1 MHEQLCHLLPE
12 PVYNALDA
20 TAGLSASERAKVL
33 SACKKNE
40 LGALLDNTTSAAFGH
55 QFSLAL
61 HEGAHFDAVKR
72 GLALAAAGRSAA
84 ATSGTLS
91 ATFDLVTRDS
101 LFLQLKTQW
110 TAIEPSLRLPT
121 ELSGTFVNTLWAGV
135 TLVFQIRAG
144 RAESW
149 GVPEVLEAC
158 LQQLAALPAYRT
170 AIASAV
176 ARASESPSSSAGPHP
191 INVAYANF
199 FVPTWWEHILGRAQ
213 LTEATLASTVKI
225 ILDPLP
231 CAAPRPAPQPPY
243 AGSVAPP
250 QQAYPFYHAP
260 PNYAHFPP
268 PGTSLGPTPPAP
280 TSWGPS
286 TAAAPP
292 PAKAPRGSGG
302 GNPPYLGKPVS
313 ALIVGNSLGLAVIAH
328 GRLCSC
334 SISAAF
340 PGRSHRPFECPL
352 KYHSLKGQCPGWT
365 PAGARI
371 PSCWV
376 GDDLTPAC
384 RADWASFAATLTTSL
399 AASGVDVAF

>member
-1 MHEQLCHLLPE
+1 MMHDQLCHILPE

-91 ATFDLVTRDS
+91 AAFDLVTRDA
-101 LFLQLKTQW
+101 LFSQLKIHW
-110 TAIEPSLRLPT
+110 TSIEPALRLPT

-176 ARASESPSSSAGPHP
+176 ARASESPTSSTGAHP

-199 FVPTWWEHILGRAQ
+199 FVPAWWEHILGRAQ
-213 LTEATLASTVKI
+213 LTEATLASTVKT

-231 CAAPRPAPQPPY
+231 SAAFRPTSQPPLVGPAAPL
-243 AGSVAPP
+243 
-250 QQAYPFYHAP
+250 QQAYSIYHPP
-260 PNYAHFPP
+260 PNYAYAPQ
-268 PGTSLGPTPPAP
+268 PGSFSGPTPPAP
-280 TSWGPS
+280 TPWGPS
-286 TAAAPP
+286 AAAAPP
-292 PAKAPRGSGG
+292 PSKAPRGSGG
-302 GNPPYLGKPVS
+302 NTPYLGKPVS
-313 ALIVGNSLGLAVIAH
+313 ALIVGNSLGLAVLAH

-352 KYHSLKGQCPGWT
+352 KYHSRKGQCPGWT
-365 PAGARI
+365 PAGTRI

-384 RADWASFAATLTTSL
+384 RADWSSFAATLTTSL